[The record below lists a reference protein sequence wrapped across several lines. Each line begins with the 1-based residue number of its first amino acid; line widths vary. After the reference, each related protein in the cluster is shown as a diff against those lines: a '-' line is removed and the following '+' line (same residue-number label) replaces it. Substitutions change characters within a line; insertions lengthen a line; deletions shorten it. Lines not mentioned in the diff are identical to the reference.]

1 MRRRDGLVS
10 IGPVIGWLAW
20 IMAGLAAFYLFHIYF
35 ITFGGHFRA
44 NSFKEFFPVLGVTT
58 SKSWIGKTKGLSHYL
73 QTAE

>member
-1 MRRRDGLVS
+1 
-10 IGPVIGWLAW
+10 
-20 IMAGLAAFYLFHIYF
+20 MAGLAAFYLFHIYF